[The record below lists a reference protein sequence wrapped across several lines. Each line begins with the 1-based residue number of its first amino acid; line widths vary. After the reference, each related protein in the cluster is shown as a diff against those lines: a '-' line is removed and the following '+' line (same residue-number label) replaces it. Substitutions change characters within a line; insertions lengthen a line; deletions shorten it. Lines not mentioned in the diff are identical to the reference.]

1 MRNIFI
7 IGLIVVSMAYM
18 FSLLYDKYDSVIKE
32 ENSKKALEQK
42 WEKRLKLASYFY
54 VILKSLLKLL

>member
-18 FSLLYDKYDSVIKE
+18 FSILYDKYDNVIKE
-32 ENSKKALEQK
+32 ENNKKALEQK
-42 WEKRLKLASYFY
+42 
-54 VILKSLLKLL
+54 

>member
-1 MRNIFI
+1 
-7 IGLIVVSMAYM
+7 MAYM

-32 ENSKKALEQK
+32 ENNKKALEQK

>member
-42 WEKRLKLASYFY
+42 WEKRLKLASYFH

>member
-7 IGLIVVSMAYM
+7 IVLIVVSMAYM
-18 FSLLYDKYDSVIKE
+18 FSILYDKYDSVIKE

-42 WEKRLKLASYFY
+42 
-54 VILKSLLKLL
+54 

>member
-7 IGLIVVSMAYM
+7 IVLIVLSMAYM

-32 ENSKKALEQK
+32 ESNKALEQK
-42 WEKRLKLASYFY
+42 
-54 VILKSLLKLL
+54 